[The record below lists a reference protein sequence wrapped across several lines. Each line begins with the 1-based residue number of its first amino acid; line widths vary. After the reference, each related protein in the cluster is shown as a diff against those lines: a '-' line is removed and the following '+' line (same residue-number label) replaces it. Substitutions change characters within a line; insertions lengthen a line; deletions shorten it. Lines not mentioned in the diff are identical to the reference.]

1 MVIKTLSYYQLL
13 LDKIIIYVFFIYLS
27 ECDSLLIILCFSII
41 VFNHRKRQQITLLNS
56 RLKMPTNIKKKKK
69 IN

>member
-13 LDKIIIYVFFIYLS
+13 LDKIIIDVFFIYLS
-27 ECDSLLIILCFSII
+27 ESDSLLIILCFSII

-56 RLKMPTNIKKKKK
+56 RLKCPQTLKKK
-69 IN
+69 NFN